1 MSISSSSSATVAV
14 EKATSDL
21 LISPDWTMNIDICDS
36 INSNHWQA
44 KDVMKAVKKRL
55 QHRNPR
61 IQLLCLTLIE
71 TMVKNCG
78 DYIHFQIA
86 DKNILGE
93 MIKIVKK
100 KADMNVRDKILAL
113 LDSWQEAF
121 GGPGGKH
128 PQYYWAY
135 DELRR
140 SGIEFPKRSLNAVP
154 IFTPPAS
161 NPTLRITQA
170 GFGMPSNSSR
180 RLDETM
186 ATEIEGL
193 SLSSLDAMLNIMEL
207 LNDMLQAVTPED
219 SLAIKDEVI
228 VDLVNRCRS
237 NQKKLMQMLT
247 TTGDEELL
255 GRGLELNDSLQT
267 VLAKHDA
274 LASGSSG
281 SVLPTQ
287 SRNLSLQ
294 RPESSAATQKVSEVR
309 GSSLRDSSPPPN
321 VNNSSSTASL
331 ARRPIEEDDEEEDE
345 FVQLARRHSK
355 SPPVTSQSAST
366 GTVDNLALVT
376 TGNTVTSS
384 TPAPSNTCTA
394 LALPDPP
401 APVKT
406 SKEQDMIDLLSITLS
421 SAPASPHTPLT
432 PPASSQNAHQV
443 PASSSAQG
451 YHHHHSLSQGQT
463 PFNSYVVPWAQPGPQ
478 VKLQSQTQ
486 PQLPLQ
492 QQFQPQPQPQQQFRP
507 QAQPQPQQQFQRQ
520 PQPHP
525 HPQPQQQFQPQGQP
539 HPQQQFQPQPHSQ
552 QQFQSQ
558 PQPQPHPQQQFQ
570 PQPQPQPHPQQQFQP
585 QPQPH
590 PHPQFNPQYA
600 QYSSG
605 YPPPPWA
612 GSFNA
617 NHQGNVSA
625 PIMGNPRGMEP
636 ALSTSSSPAGPLQQ
650 PNSFPYRGNNE
661 ITMRG
666 GDSRPSGPR
675 SSTPSFVPSYRLFE
689 DLNVFGNSDP
699 RLKVTSSSTSSSL
712 AGNSGQSMVGG
723 RK

>member
-1 MSISSSSSATVAV
+1 MSLSSSSSATVAV

-44 KDVMKAVKKRL
+44 KDVMKAVKRRL
-55 QHRNPR
+55 QHRSPKV
-61 IQLLCLTLIE
+61 QLLSLTLIE

-78 DYIHFQIA
+78 DYVHFQIA
-86 DKNILGE
+86 ERNILGE

-100 KADMNVRDKILAL
+100 KADMNVRNKILVL

-140 SGIEFPKRSLNAVP
+140 SGIEFPKRSLNAAP

-170 GFGMPSNSSR
+170 GYGMPSNSSR

-193 SLSSLDAMLNIMEL
+193 SLSSLDSMRNVMEL
-207 LNDMLQAVTPED
+207 LNDMLQAVTPGD
-219 SLAIKDEVI
+219 SLAVKDEVI
-228 VDLVNRCRS
+228 VDLVSRCRA

-267 VLAKHDA
+267 LLANHDA
-274 LASGSSG
+274 IASG

-287 SRNLSLQ
+287 STNLSPQ
-294 RPESSAATQKVSEVR
+294 MPESSAATQIANEIR
-309 GSSLRDSSPPPN
+309 GSSLRDSSPPAN
-321 VNNSSSTASL
+321 VNNPSSTASV
-331 ARRPIEEDDEEEDE
+331 ARNQIVEEDEEEDE
-345 FVQLARRHSK
+345 FAQLARRHSK
-355 SPPVTSQSAST
+355 SQPVPSQSSST
-366 GTVDNLALVT
+366 ETVENLALVS

-384 TPAPSNTCTA
+384 MPASSNTCTA

-421 SAPASPHTPLT
+421 TSSTSPHTPLT
-432 PPASSQNAHQV
+432 PPASSQNTHQV
-443 PASSSAQG
+443 PVSSSNTQG
-451 YHHHHSLSQGQT
+451 YHHHHSASQGHV
-463 PFNSYVVPWAQPGPQ
+463 PYNSYVVPWAQPAPQ
-478 VKLQSQTQ
+478 VQLQSQTQ
-486 PQLPLQ
+486 PQVPSQ
-492 QQFQPQPQPQQQFRP
+492 QQFQPQPQPQPQQQYQP
-507 QAQPQPQQQFQRQ
+507 QPQPQQQYQPR
-520 PQPHP
+520 PQPH
-525 HPQPQQQFQPQGQP
+525 QQHFQP
-539 HPQQQFQPQPHSQ
+539 Q

-558 PQPQPHPQQQFQ
+558 PQPQPQQQF
-570 PQPQPQPHPQQQFQP
+570 H
-585 QPQPH
+585 
-590 PHPQFNPQYA
+590 PQYA

-605 YPPPPWA
+605 YYPPPPWA
-612 GSFNA
+612 GSSLNA
-617 NHQGNVSA
+617 NHQSNVSVSN
-625 PIMGNPRGMEP
+625 MGYLRGKEP
-636 ALSTSSSPAGPLQQ
+636 ALSTSSLPARPLQHL
-650 PNSFPYRGNNE
+650 NSFPLRGNNE
-661 ITMRG
+661 LAMRG
-666 GDSRPSGPR
+666 GDSWAAGAPR
-675 SSTPSFVPSYRLFE
+675 RNSTPSTTQKPFIPSYRLFE
-689 DLNVFGNSDP
+689 DLNVFGGTDP
-699 RLKVTSSSTSSSL
+699 RLKVTSSNATSSL
-712 AGNSGQSMVGG
+712 AGSSGQSMVGG